1 MTRAVF
7 ALALLGLPTPAL
19 AGELAGG
26 SSPDIPWLPLLLA
39 FAFCIA
45 LAFGAVLLLKRH
57 QRGGGPI
64 IGPSALF
71 HGRGQASARRISV
84 IETRRA
90 SPTADLCLV
99 ECDGETW
106 LLALTSSG
114 TTVLKGPQ

>member
-1 MTRAVF
+1 MMRAAF
-7 ALALLGLPTPAL
+7 ALTLLALPAPAL
-19 AGELAGG
+19 AGQLAGG
-26 SSPDIPWLPLLLA
+26 SSPDIPWLRMLLA
-39 FAFCIA
+39 LAFCIA

-64 IGPSALF
+64 APSALF
-71 HGRGQASARRISV
+71 QRRGQASARRISV

-106 LLALTSSG
+106 LLAVTASG
-114 TTVLKGPQ
+114 ATILRGPQ

>member
-7 ALALLGLPTPAL
+7 ALALFGLSTPAF
-19 AGELAGG
+19 AGDLAGG
-26 SSPDIPWLPLLLA
+26 SSPDIPWLRLLLA
-39 FAFCIA
+39 LAFCIA
-45 LAFGAVLLLKRH
+45 MAFSAVLLLRRQ

-71 HGRGQASARRISV
+71 QGRGKASVRRISV

-106 LLALTSSG
+106 LLALTASG